1 MPDNS
6 QEIAMIGKEIDA
18 IRDILKNEILQNKK
32 QQKLIEG
39 LTKMVDD
46 LHRIAK
52 TDHEIMK
59 EEVEVN
65 TEQGIL
71 LSDFSHKY
79 EKEHENIRDIKR
91 ILEKMENRN
100 PELYG
105 RVLSVV
111 EKVIEEHAKLA
122 SDNKL
127 LTPLQRDISHLIAMD
142 HTLKP
147 CQRKIINY
155 LLTKE
160 IPDKGEFAWTLQSDI
175 IKRAH
180 LNRTHYRDYFNQL
193 LARDFIEIKKDG
205 QNILF
210 RMHPRFIR
218 KETKVVEK
226 SLNDELAKL
235 EDAS

>member
-1 MPDNS
+1 MADNS
-6 QEIAMIGKEIDA
+6 REITIISAEIDV
-18 IRDILKNEILQNKK
+18 IRDLLKDEILQNKK
-32 QQKLIEG
+32 QQKLIEV
-39 LTKMVDD
+39 LTKLVDD

-52 TDHEIMK
+52 ADHEIMK

-65 TEQGIL
+65 TEQGIV

-91 ILEKMENRN
+91 MIEKMESRN

-105 RVLSVV
+105 KVLSVV
-111 EKVIEEHAKLA
+111 EKVIEEHAKLT
-122 SDNKL
+122 SGEKL
-127 LTPLQRDISHLIAMD
+127 LTPLQRDITHLIAMD

-147 CQRKIINY
+147 SQRHIINY

-160 IPDKGEFAWTLQSDI
+160 IPDKDEFAWTLQSDI

-180 LNRTHYRDYFNQL
+180 LNRTHYREYFNQL
-193 LARDFIEIKKDG
+193 LARNFIEVKKDG

-210 RMHPRFIR
+210 RIHPQFIR
-218 KETKVVEK
+218 KEVKVVEK
-226 SLNDELAKL
+226 SLNDELAEL
-235 EDAS
+235 ESGS